1 MDKKTLIA
9 VAIVAIL
16 IIAAAGAY
24 AVNNNKSKS
33 NEPSALADA
42 ELKVFGNINGDRYVN
57 QDDVDLIQKLVNE
70 GKSAADYPLA
80 DAWKDGVL
88 DQKDVDNAKKIAT
101 GQKTTVWHV
110 NYHDTDGDGTMDEEI
125 VSTQFPIKSVI
136 ITASSNTALLLYSL
150 GIVDEVKGASYSSL
164 DAGLFS
170 NSYLD
175 TDKVVKLGKSSTTIT
190 FEDGKAGSSDVIAE
204 QGVTAVISDWNR
216 TYITNESAFESA
228 GIDVVRVAAA
238 SIDREVMTHSALLI
252 GLLFQKM
259 SRAVQYLDT
268 SFQVMDYVESAL
280 QGADPVKA
288 VASSMTGYFSSGESD
303 YTETLVKAGA
313 VFGASNVDFGGSASA
328 KIADHPEFNTSDCQ
342 YVIHIR
348 TALGYAQDA
357 ETIESN
363 YETYCAAYSTWQ
375 HAEDGQ
381 YMISG
386 TIPVALRIAYAA
398 AAMHPDLVDV
408 DKVDRYHQVVVDKLY
423 DDVDFDISEMI
434 FLVTPETFA

>member
-9 VAIVAIL
+9 VAVVAIL
-16 IIAAAGAY
+16 VIAAVGVY
-24 AVNNNKSKS
+24 AVNNNKNKS

-110 NYHDTDGDGTMDEEI
+110 NYHDMDGDGTMDEEV

-268 SFQVMDYVESAL
+268 SFQVMDYVEDAL
-280 QGADPVKA
+280 EGAATVKA

-313 VFGASNVDFGGSASA
+313 SFGATNVDFGGSASV
-328 KIADHPEFNTSDCQ
+328 KIADHPEFNTGDCQ
-342 YVIHIR
+342 YLIHIR

-363 YETYCAAYSTWQ
+363 YETYIAAFSTWQ

-386 TIPVALRIAYAA
+386 TVPVALRIAYAA

-423 DDVDFDISEMI
+423 DDVEFDISEMI